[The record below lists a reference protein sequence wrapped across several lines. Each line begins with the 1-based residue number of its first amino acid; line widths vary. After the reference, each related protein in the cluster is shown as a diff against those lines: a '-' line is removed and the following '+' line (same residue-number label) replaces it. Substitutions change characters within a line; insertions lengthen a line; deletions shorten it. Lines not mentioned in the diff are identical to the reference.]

1 MDQGSIELGGDEM
14 SSFIFELTCST
25 GWPGGGGELV
35 VRQAG
40 EVVGVHVVVRL
51 QTVVTPPSRAVVC
64 QRSSVL

>member
-1 MDQGSIELGGDEM
+1 MLV
-14 SSFIFELTCST
+14 FVFELTCST